1 MGLINIGAQ
10 MQLLK
15 HERYLQF
22 SNSPPLTPM
31 EGVNQR
37 WRAETQFS
45 QERRVK
51 CRCNQHMYIFP
62 CSLVMQHTI
71 NLNRAK
77 VSTLKGVTATLG

>member
-51 CRCNQHMYIFP
+51 MSVQSTHVHI
-62 CSLVMQHTI
+62 SMQ
-71 NLNRAK
+71 L
-77 VSTLKGVTATLG
+77 SYATHHKPEQG